1 MHYSCH
7 IIRCDGLWCLWEAHH
22 SSLCMGS
29 ALESD
34 ILKMCGWIAN
44 YDHSERWQVES
55 KIQLQHVYPR
65 FPKKRE
71 LSTFGV
77 LHD

>member
-1 MHYSCH
+1 
-7 IIRCDGLWCLWEAHH
+7 
-22 SSLCMGS
+22 MGS

-34 ILKMCGWIAN
+34 SLKMCDWIAN
-44 YDHSERWQVES
+44 YDHSGRWHVES
-55 KIQLQHVYPR
+55 QIQLQHVYPR

-71 LSTFGV
+71 LATFGV